1 MNRRAAAVAITC
13 GGILLGGAAQA
24 QTADDLKAELAAK
37 NAYISKLERRIRQLE
52 SQKARAAQPPGPA
65 PTVITPIGGGPPVVP
80 SAPAG
85 VAVAPPP
92 VAVPRAVAAAAS
104 PEDEE
109 MERAL
114 ERTLVREGALV
125 LPPWTFQATPQFSYA
140 HWDKIQDPFISNS
153 YSAALSVAMGL
164 PWTSQIAVTVPY
176 VWDQGRD
183 GNPSSSGFADVG
195 VLLSKE
201 LLVENGPIPNLVG
214 SAGWTSPTSRNSA
227 TGPIP
232 YVSGFQA
239 GFTASKRFDPL
250 VVFLTGSYFSA
261 AEVAGLEFNPANVVG
276 GRMGASLAISPAT
289 AITAGFNV
297 AYLTGTNSADLV
309 LPNSDRLLSSVDVGF
324 NTLVWNRTMLSITT
338 QFGITGHTPDFR
350 VITALPIRF

>member
-1 MNRRAAAVAITC
+1 MRPLAALVAFTCATVLAVAAARADA
-13 GGILLGGAAQA
+13 L
-24 QTADDLKAELAAK
+24 DDLKAELAAK
-37 NAYISKLERRIRQLE
+37 KTDVAKLERHIRQMEL
-52 SQKARAAQPPGPA
+52 QAHPA
-65 PTVITPIGGGPPVVP
+65 NGGVPVV
-80 SAPAG
+80 APIAG
-85 VAVAPPP
+85 PTARPL
-92 VAVPRAVAAAAS
+92 AAT
-104 PEDEE
+104 PTPDDQELQ
-109 MERAL
+109 RAL

-125 LPPWTFQATPQFSYA
+125 LPPWGFQVTPQFSYG
-140 HWDKIQDPFISNS
+140 HWDKVQDPFISNS
-153 YSAALSVAMGL
+153 YSGALSVAMGL
-164 PWTSQIAVTVPY
+164 PWTSQVSISVPY
-176 VWDQGRD
+176 VFDQGRD

-195 VLLSKE
+195 FLLSKE
-201 LLVENGPIPNLVG
+201 LLVDNGTVPNLVG
-214 SAGWTSPTSRNSA
+214 SVGWTSPTNRSSA

-239 GFTASKRFDPL
+239 GLTASKRLDPL
-250 VVFLTGSYFSA
+250 VVFLSASYFSA

-297 AYLTGTNSADLV
+297 AYLTGTHSADIV

-324 NTLVWNRTMLSITT
+324 NTLLWNRTMLSITT

>member
-1 MNRRAAAVAITC
+1 MSRLTVGAAIAC
-13 GGILLGGAAQA
+13 GTILLGATAQA
-24 QTADDLKAELAAK
+24 QTADDLKAQLAAK
-37 NAYISKLERRIRQLE
+37 SAYISKLERRIRQLE
-52 SQKARAAQPPGPA
+52 SRPPRAAQPPGPA
-65 PTVITPIGGGPPVVP
+65 PTVITPVGHGPPVVP

-92 VAVPRAVAAAAS
+92 AVVPSAVAAA
-104 PEDEE
+104 PPPDDEE
-109 MERAL
+109 LERAL

-125 LPPWTFQATPQFSYA
+125 LPPWGFQLTPQFSYA

-153 YSAALSVAMGL
+153 YSGALSVAMGL
-164 PWTSQIAVTVPY
+164 PWTSQITVSVPY
-176 VWDQGRD
+176 VFDQGRD

-195 VLLSKE
+195 FLLSKE
-201 LLVENGPIPNLVG
+201 LLVENGPVPNLVG
-214 SAGWTSPTSRNSA
+214 SAGWTSPTSRASA

-261 AEVAGLEFNPANVVG
+261 AEVAGLEFNSGNVVG

-297 AYLTGTNSADLV
+297 AYITGNNSADLV

-324 NTLVWNRTMLSITT
+324 NTLLWNRTMLSITT

-350 VITALPIRF
+350 IITALPIRF